1 MEFKYKEKSFLFRP
15 LPNENALFVVDLATQ
30 EPVLRCNFPNKNK
43 HAVELMRKGIDEDEE
58 LMSSVQNFIRIL
70 VDQNRL

>member
-1 MEFKYKEKSFLFRP
+1 MEFKYKEKLFLFQQ
-15 LPNENALFVVDLATQ
+15 LPDENVLLVVDLATQ

-43 HAVELMRKGIDEDEE
+43 HAVELMRKGIDEHKE
-58 LMSSVQNFIRIL
+58 LMDSVQGFIRLL